1 MNKLRK
7 KELSWDETV
16 RILTLKE
23 EIFSTKA
30 IALHVGWGESTN

>member
-1 MNKLRK
+1 MNRLRK

-23 EIFSTKA
+23 EILSTKS
-30 IALHVGWGESTN
+30 ITLRVWQGESTN

>member
-1 MNKLRK
+1 MNRLRK

-23 EIFSTKA
+23 EILSTKA
-30 IALHVGWGESTN
+30 IALHMGLGECTN